1 MIILENI
8 SLLPHNTFG
17 IDAYSRYFT
26 EYESVEELQEI
37 LKSDIFLNNE
47 FLHIGSGSN
56 LLFINDFDGII
67 LHSKIK
73 GIEAL
78 KETNEYIYFRVGA
91 GETWD
96 DFVQFAVDNGYG
108 SIENLSIIPGEVGA
122 SAVQNIGAYGVE
134 VKDVIEQVET
144 IDLKT
149 RQPKVFT
156 NAECQFNYRDSIFK
170 REKKNRYA
178 VTYVIFRLSKK
189 PIFHLEYGNLAE
201 QLKKAETNLKSIRS
215 LIIKVREEKLP
226 DPKKIGNAGSFFMN
240 PIVSKEQ
247 YQELKTKYPAIP
259 TYPISIFQ
267 VKIPAGWLIE
277 QCGWKGKSYGN
288 AGVYEKQALVLVN
301 KGDATGQDVMM
312 LANKITASVKD
323 KFDIDIYPEVTIVA
337 E

>member
-1 MIILENI
+1 MNISENI

-17 IDAYSRYFT
+17 IDAYCRYFA

-37 LKSDIFLNNE
+37 LKTEVFQTNE

-56 LLFINDFDGII
+56 LLFLNDFDGII

-78 KETNEYIYFRVGA
+78 KETDEHIYFRVGA

-96 DFVQFAVDNGYG
+96 DFVQFAVDNDYG
-108 SIENLSIIPGEVGA
+108 GIENLSIIPGEVGA

-149 RQPKVFT
+149 RQSKIFI
-156 NAECQFNYRDSIFK
+156 NSECQFNYRESIFK

-178 VTYVIFRLSKK
+178 VTHVVFRLSKK
-189 PIFHLEYGNLAE
+189 PVFCLEYGNLIE
-201 QLKKAETNLKSIRS
+201 RLERSKISLKKIRS
-215 LIIKVREEKLP
+215 LIINIREEKLP
-226 DPKKIGNAGSFFMN
+226 DPKKLGNAGSFFMN

-247 YQELKTKYPAIP
+247 YRELKAEYPTIP
-259 TYPISIFQ
+259 TYPISVFQ

-301 KGDATGQDVMM
+301 HGNATAQEIMM
-312 LANKITASVKD
+312 LADKITVSVKD
-323 KFDIDIYPEVTIVA
+323 RFDIDIYPEVTIIS